1 MVIALFGWVLFGEV
15 PDGWT
20 WAGAA
25 AILAGAVVITVAEAR
40 RR

>member
-1 MVIALFGWVLFGEV
+1 LLGFLILGQV

-25 AILAGAVVITVAEAR
+25 IICTAIVLLLRAGTRGGSAI
-40 RR
+40 